1 MKHMDRKVIQ
11 TDRKQLRGLIKEI
24 IVEQRWAEDDDIGTP
39 VSFTDEDRAMLKM
52 IYDVVVMGGAA
63 GGYGGARKRALSA
76 LGSLPTG

>member
-1 MKHMDRKVIQ
+1 MKRKEAQ
-11 TDRKQLRGLIKEI
+11 TNKKELRNLIKQVI
-24 IVEQRWAEDDDIGTP
+24 TEQQWVEDDSEGIP

-76 LGSLPTG
+76 LGSLPGTE

>member
-1 MKHMDRKVIQ
+1 MKRKVVQ

-24 IVEQRWAEDDDIGTP
+24 IVEQRWADNTSEGIP

-63 GGYGGARKRALSA
+63 GGFGGARKRALSA
-76 LGSLPTG
+76 LGSLPTS